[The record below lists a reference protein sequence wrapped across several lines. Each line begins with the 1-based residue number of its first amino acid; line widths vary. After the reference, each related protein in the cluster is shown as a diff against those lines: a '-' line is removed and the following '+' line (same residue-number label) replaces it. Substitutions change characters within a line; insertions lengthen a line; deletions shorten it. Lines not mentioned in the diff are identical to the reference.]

1 MATVD
6 ARGLPCETDHM
17 ITSMGA
23 VPLAASGRGGVV
35 SAPAAAMLRTL
46 AASAPTAR
54 TVAAPVL
61 ARSYPQALGRAPSAP
76 PMSRFSVAG
85 PPAPAAVPALAL
97 APVSASPVSV
107 GGGGGSGG
115 GGGGTAVDPRDLE
128 ASLTQYEPPASAG
141 ERGTLG
147 ASVTVPDWTILAGV
161 AAVVGIGYLV
171 LRRKGHV

>member
-1 MATVD
+1 
-6 ARGLPCETDHM
+6 
-17 ITSMGA
+17 
-23 VPLAASGRGGVV
+23 
-35 SAPAAAMLRTL
+35 
-46 AASAPTAR
+46 
-54 TVAAPVL
+54 
-61 ARSYPQALGRAPSAP
+61 
-76 PMSRFSVAG
+76 MSRFSVAG
-85 PPAPAAVPALAL
+85 PPTPAGVPALAL

-107 GGGGGSGG
+107 GGGGGSGASG

-128 ASLTQYEPPASAG
+128 ASPAQYEPSPPSG

>member
-6 ARGLPCETDHM
+6 ARGLPCENDHM
-17 ITSMGA
+17 ITTLGA
-23 VPLAASGRGGVV
+23 VPTLGRTGAV

-46 AASAPTAR
+46 AAKSVAAR
-54 TVAAPVL
+54 SVAAPVL
-61 ARSYPQALGRAPSAP
+61 ARSYPQALGRAPGAP

-85 PPAPAAVPALAL
+85 DAPVAPPAALALAL
-97 APVSASPVSV
+97 APAPSPRLAPIAE
-107 GGGGGSGG
+107 GG
-115 GGGGTAVDPRDLE
+115 GGGGGGGASAALDPRDELPTY
-128 ASLTQYEPPASAG
+128 ATPPSG

>member
-6 ARGLPCETDHM
+6 ARGLPCENDHM
-17 ITSMGA
+17 ITTLGA
-23 VPLAASGRGGVV
+23 VPTLGRTGAV

-46 AASAPTAR
+46 AAKSVAAR
-54 TVAAPVL
+54 SVAAPVL
-61 ARSYPQALGRAPSAP
+61 ARSYPQALGRAPGAP

-85 PPAPAAVPALAL
+85 DAPAAPPAALAL
-97 APVSASPVSV
+97 APAPSPRLAPIAE
-107 GGGGGSGG
+107 GG
-115 GGGGTAVDPRDLE
+115 GGGGGGGASAALDPRDELPTY
-128 ASLTQYEPPASAG
+128 ATPPSG